1 MAARRVRRAHHG
13 RLWRPARVATPT
25 RPPTGTTT
33 PPSRQPVRT
42 AAARHQARPGRPRHA
57 ARAPP
62 PAFTPAPSGRLGGR
76 SGAPLNRPQP
86 RHAEAVVRHQPQKP
100 NGITGKE
107 EARTGYHRYLQHA
120 AGPLAGPA
128 VFARGGT
135 SPEAV
140 HQMGNPPPPAP
151 SAVDDPRH
159 ILCDDDVLVRVVVTR
174 RVGGTPAPGP
184 GRRSPLAHRAS
195 HSATMNRPGVSEAL
209 PGRAT
214 FALAYGVEFA

>member
-1 MAARRVRRAHHG
+1 
-13 RLWRPARVATPT
+13 
-25 RPPTGTTT
+25 
-33 PPSRQPVRT
+33 
-42 AAARHQARPGRPRHA
+42 
-57 ARAPP
+57 
-62 PAFTPAPSGRLGGR
+62 
-76 SGAPLNRPQP
+76 
-86 RHAEAVVRHQPQKP
+86 
-100 NGITGKE
+100 
-107 EARTGYHRYLQHA
+107 
-120 AGPLAGPA
+120 
-128 VFARGGT
+128 
-135 SPEAV
+135 
-140 HQMGNPPPPAP
+140 MGNPPPPAP